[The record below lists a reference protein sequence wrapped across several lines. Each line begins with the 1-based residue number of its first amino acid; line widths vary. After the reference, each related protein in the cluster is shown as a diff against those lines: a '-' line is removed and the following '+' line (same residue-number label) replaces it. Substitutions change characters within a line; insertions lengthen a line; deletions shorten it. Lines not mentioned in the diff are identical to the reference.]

1 MGIFG
6 PSREEIWRQLSEEVG
21 GRYEDRFWRSDR
33 VEVSHGPWTLT
44 LDTYAFSNV
53 VYTRMRAPYVNAD
66 GFRFTVYRQGIF
78 SEIGKWLGMQDI
90 ELGNPEF
97 DDRFIIKG
105 NNEAKLRALFASAR
119 LRELIAAQPEIHF
132 AVQDTDGWFG
142 PMFPEGVDE
151 LSFRVLG
158 VIKDLERLKRL
169 YDLFAETLDQ
179 LYRIGSAG
187 ESKPAVSL

>member
-6 PSREEIWRQLSEEVG
+6 PSREEIWRQLSAEAG
-21 GRYEDRFWRSDR
+21 GRYEDRFWKGDK
-33 VEVSHGPWTLT
+33 VEVSHGQWTLT

-53 VYTRMRAPYVNAD
+53 VYTRMRTPYVNAD
-66 GFRFTVYRQGIF
+66 GFRFTVYRKGFF
-78 SEIGKWLGMQDI
+78 SNLGKWLGMQDV
-90 ELGNPEF
+90 EVGHPEF

-105 NNEAKLRALFASAR
+105 NNDAKLRALFASAR

-132 AVQDTDGWFG
+132 AVQDSDGWFG

-151 LSFRVLG
+151 LSFRELG

-179 LYRIGSAG
+179 LCRIGSAD
-187 ESKPAVSL
+187 ESRPAISL